1 MILSSRSAKA
11 GEKSLRKLVDLL
23 VEVVFIYVII
33 DFETSDYSEATSSSE
48 GYPVKRQIFSIWSS
62 VELPGK
68 SGF

>member
-48 GYPVKRQIFSIWSS
+48 SLGQNGGCVVVGQQ
-62 VELPGK
+62 
-68 SGF
+68 